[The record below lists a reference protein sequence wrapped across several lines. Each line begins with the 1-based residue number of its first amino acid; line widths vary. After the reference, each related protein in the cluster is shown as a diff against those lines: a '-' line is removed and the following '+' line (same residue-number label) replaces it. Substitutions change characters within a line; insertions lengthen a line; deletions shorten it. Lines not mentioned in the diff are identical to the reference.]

1 MSSDGRTVFQSEN
14 SSPSVYVS
22 TLPATG
28 VEATFT
34 LEVDA
39 TSDNDFIGWAVG
51 YQDGDFYSSSAEWI
65 VFDWKMEDQ
74 SWSGC
79 AAPNANGGGR
89 EGMAMSRVTG
99 AIQFTNDLWCHTMVQ
114 FRKSLVPRIKGTTD
128 GVIKL
133 SMK

>member
-1 MSSDGRTVFQSEN
+1 MEHEPDGRTVFSLEN

-74 SWSGC
+74 AWSGC

-89 EGMAMSRVTG
+89 EGMAMSHC
-99 AIQFTNDLWCHTMVQ
+99 N
-114 FRKSLVPRIKGTTD
+114 
-128 GVIKL
+128 
-133 SMK
+133 